1 MLIVEKNR
9 DLDADKFA
17 YFFFESDR
25 LPLMNAILEHYPS
38 LRGMREKKYIQ
49 DFVVTLYK
57 AYRETIDTVVGEV
70 REIIED
76 LDPEMWRT
84 MEEILNEKFD
94 PEYHVYPTMLP
105 MSPYGKDHFNISI
118 MPNVLKNAA
127 VRREV
132 IAHVCVHELS
142 HLLYLKKLERMLG
155 CTRENLHKAI
165 GVNHRSL
172 DGLKEI
178 YAPIIQNN
186 PRMRKFF
193 PNRVVGNQEFS
204 LIKVEYKG
212 HVMAIEDYFIE
223 RYYDFEKEDL
233 ERDEIDRKMLELLKD
248 IDAQFSDKLRIY
260 NNTNR
265 THLIRLGF
273 FNPILIEQ

>member
-84 MEEILNEKFD
+84 M
-94 PEYHVYPTMLP
+94 
-105 MSPYGKDHFNISI
+105 
-118 MPNVLKNAA
+118 
-127 VRREV
+127 
-132 IAHVCVHELS
+132 
-142 HLLYLKKLERMLG
+142 
-155 CTRENLHKAI
+155 
-165 GVNHRSL
+165 
-172 DGLKEI
+172 
-178 YAPIIQNN
+178 
-186 PRMRKFF
+186 
-193 PNRVVGNQEFS
+193 
-204 LIKVEYKG
+204 
-212 HVMAIEDYFIE
+212 
-223 RYYDFEKEDL
+223 
-233 ERDEIDRKMLELLKD
+233 
-248 IDAQFSDKLRIY
+248 
-260 NNTNR
+260 
-265 THLIRLGF
+265 
-273 FNPILIEQ
+273 